1 MIINIENLQFS
12 YGISEIFSN
21 INLTINENEQIG
33 LIGQNGTGKS
43 TFLKLLTENL
53 IPDSGKITR
62 KKQLNIGYLAQEP
75 EIIEN
80 QSLNEVFYSVFEPLQ
95 EMEQKITQLGEKIA
109 STTEN
114 NQEQLIK
121 EFGELQDTFS
131 ELNGYEYPSRIRGIA
146 NGLNFNDDDLKKKFS
161 QLSGGQKT
169 RACLGKMLLT
179 EPDLLLLDEPTNYLD
194 IETLQ
199 WLEQYLNIYKGTFII
214 ISHDRYFLDKVCHKI
229 FEVSQKTINIFEGNY
244 TNYALKKKQL
254 LIELDHQYAQQMKEV
269 KQQQAII
276 DRFRQYN
283 SIKSSKRAASRE
295 KALQKIE
302 LLEKIETT
310 KVSHF
315 NFQPQIKSGND
326 VLRVEQLTKSF
337 EQRLLFEN
345 IDFEIQAG
353 DKIGIIGPN
362 GIGKTTLLKI
372 LLKQIPADSGLI
384 QFGHKVFCG
393 YFDQEHDTLNAFE
406 SDNLLETIWDV
417 DSKLT
422 EGEIRNILAAFLF
435 QGEDVFKLVNTLS
448 GGEKARLL
456 LARLMISQANFL
468 LMDEPTNHIDMDTK
482 EILENALTQYE
493 GTLLFISHD
502 RYFINR
508 IANKILLFTENGIEV
523 YLGNYDD
530 YLRHQTAAAERLA
543 LQEQERL
550 VLPTKTQVKNDRRR
564 QKEAETR
571 LRQLKKNIHL
581 IEEEL
586 MKLETEIKSLEAQ
599 MCEPLFYDDQQLA
612 AETSHLYEAKKKELE
627 SKTDEWEN
635 ALLHLESL
643 ES

>member
-1 MIINIENLQFS
+1 MILNIENLHFS
-12 YGISEIFSN
+12 YGITEIFN
-21 INLTINENEQIG
+21 RVNLTINENEQIG
-33 LIGQNGTGKS
+33 LVGQNGTGKS

-53 IPDSGKITR
+53 IPDSGNIFK

-75 EIIEN
+75 EVIEN
-80 QSLNEVFYSVFEPLQ
+80 QTLNEVFYSVFESLQ
-95 EMEQKITQLGEKIA
+95 EMECKITELGEKIA
-109 STTEN
+109 SASEE
-114 NQEQLIK
+114 NQELLIK
-121 EFGELQDTFS
+121 EFGELQDAFT
-131 ELNGYEYPSRIRGIA
+131 EVNGYEYPSRIRGVA
-146 NGLNFNDDDLKKKFS
+146 NGLNFSADDLKKPFS

-169 RACLGKMLLT
+169 RACLGKMLLM
-179 EPDLLLLDEPTNYLD
+179 EPELLLLDEPTNYLD

-199 WLEQYLNIYKGTFII
+199 WLEQYLNTYRGTFII

-229 FEVSQKTINIFEGNY
+229 LEVNRKTINVFEGNY
-244 TNYALKKKQL
+244 TSYALKKKQL
-254 LIELDHQYAQQMKEV
+254 LIEMDHQYTQQMKEV

-302 LLEKIETT
+302 LLEKVETT

-315 NFQPQIKSGND
+315 NFKPRIKSGND
-326 VLRVEQLTKSF
+326 VLRVEQLKKSF
-337 EQRLLFEN
+337 NQKLLFEN
-345 IDFEIQAG
+345 IDFEIQSG

-384 QFGHKVFCG
+384 QFGHKVFCD
-393 YFDQEHDTLNAFE
+393 YFDQEHDSLTAFQN
-406 SDNLLETIWDV
+406 DNLLETIWDV

-435 QGEDVFKLVNTLS
+435 QGEDVFKTVNTLS

-482 EILENALTQYE
+482 EILENALTQYD

-508 IANKILLFTENGIEV
+508 IANKIYLFSDKGIEV
-523 YLGNYDD
+523 FLGNYDD
-530 YLRHQTAAAERLA
+530 YLRHQTSAAERLA
-543 LQEQERL
+543 LQEQEHL
-550 VLPTKTQVKNDRRR
+550 SSPTKTQIKNDRRK
-564 QKEAETR
+564 QKEAETKI
-571 LRQLKKNIHL
+571 RQLKKNIRS
-581 IEEEL
+581 IEENL
-586 MKLETEIKSLEAQ
+586 IKLENEIKSIEAQ
-599 MCEPLFYDDQQLA
+599 MCKPSFYDDQQLVT
-612 AETSHLYEAKKKELE
+612 ETSQAYELKKKELE
-627 SKTDEWEN
+627 KMTDEWEN